1 MEIFLMDIIKE
12 KVNILMKNY
21 IAMIVII
28 IENF

>member
-28 IENF
+28 TENF

>member
-28 IENF
+28 IENL